1 MVHLAHDTAGVTLAE
16 HAERV
21 RATHRAMAE
30 RGLDAMLIVSPENI
44 YYLVGLD
51 HQGYFAFTMLIL
63 NLEADPVLVSRAME
77 RSTVAAQVPGCVHE
91 AFEDDED
98 PTDAAIRTVST
109 AIPAGSRVGVEL
121 DTMFF
126 PPRIWGGLTEKI
138 TDVEWADGSGIIEQL
153 RAVKSPTELTWV
165 RAAALASDEAMR
177 AGIEAARPGVSE
189 REVAAAVYHQLVL
202 SGSEYPGF
210 APLIRSNGNLLQE
223 HVTWSGR
230 RLAAGDMLFLELSA
244 SVRRYHAPVSRMVHF
259 DRVPPGTG
267 TAAEIALAGLENIR
281 EHLRPGAV
289 VADVYDA
296 WQRVVDEGLGHK
308 LYRRHHCGYAV
319 GIGYPPSWVGGS
331 TVVGIRRGGNFVI
344 REGMV
349 FHVLSWIIGQ
359 EPADYVVSDTAL
371 VTAEGCELLTATP
384 REPLVL

>member
-1 MVHLAHDTAGVTLAE
+1 
-16 HAERV
+16 
-21 RATHRAMAE
+21 
-30 RGLDAMLIVSPENI
+30 MLIVSPENI

-51 HQGYFAFTMLIL
+51 HQGYFAFTMLIMH
-63 NLEADPVLVSRAME
+63 LESEPILVSRAME

-91 AFEDDED
+91 AFEDDEN
-98 PTDAAIRTVST
+98 PTDAAIRAVKT

-126 PPRIWGGLTEKI
+126 PPRIWRGIME
-138 TDVEWADGSGIIEQL
+138 DVDDMEWVDGSGVIEQL

-165 RAAALASDEAMR
+165 RAAALASDEAMQ
-177 AGIEAARPGVSE
+177 AGIDAARPGVSE

-210 APLIRSNGNLLQE
+210 APLLRSNGNLLQE

-230 RLAAGDMLFLELSA
+230 RLTAGDMLFLELSA
-244 SVRRYHAPVSRMVHF
+244 SVRRYHAPLTRMVHF
-259 DRVPPGTG
+259 DRLPPGT
-267 TAAEIALAGLENIR
+267 TSVAEIAIGGLETIR
-281 EHLRPGAV
+281 DHLRPGAV

-331 TVVGIRRGGNFVI
+331 NVVGIRRDGSFVV
-344 REGMV
+344 RENMV
-349 FHVLSWIIGQ
+349 FHILSWIIGQ
-359 EPADYVVSDTAL
+359 RPADYVVSDTAL
-371 VTAEGCELLTATP
+371 VTAEGCELLTAIS

>member
-1 MVHLAHDTAGVTLAE
+1 MVRLAQESASVPLAE

-21 RATHRAMAE
+21 RSTQRAMAE

-63 NLEADPVLVSRAME
+63 HVESEPVLVSRAME

-98 PTDAAIRTVST
+98 PTAAAIRAVNSSV
-109 AIPAGSRVGVEL
+109 PAGSRVGIEL

-126 PPRIWGGLTEKI
+126 PPRIVRGLMEEVHN
-138 TDVEWADGSGIIEQL
+138 VEWADASGLVEQL

-189 REVAAAVYHQLVL
+189 REIAAAVYHQLVR

-230 RLAAGDMLFLELSA
+230 RLASGDMLFLELSA
-244 SVRRYHAPVSRMVHF
+244 SVRRYHAPLTRMVHF
-259 DRVPPGTG
+259 DKLPPRTSDV
-267 TAAEIALAGLENIR
+267 AEIALAGLEEIR
-281 EHLRPGAV
+281 QNLRPGAV
-289 VADVYDA
+289 VGDVYDA
-296 WQRVVDEGLGHK
+296 WQRIVDEGLGHK

-331 TVVGIRRGGNFVI
+331 TVVGIRRGGHFVV

-359 EPADYVVSDTAL
+359 EPADYVVSDTAV

-384 REPLVL
+384 REPLIV